1 MRRRG
6 LSSPEEMLSRNS
18 MSLSPLLA
26 DPLALSAG
34 TPARLVL
41 AALLLALL
49 WGGVAWAL
57 AA

>member
-1 MRRRG
+1 
-6 LSSPEEMLSRNS
+6 
-18 MSLSPLLA
+18 MSLSPRDLFA

-34 TPARLVL
+34 TPARLAL

>member
-1 MRRRG
+1 
-6 LSSPEEMLSRNS
+6 
-18 MSLSPLLA
+18 MSLSPRPLFA

-34 TPARLVL
+34 TPARLAL

-57 AA
+57 LA